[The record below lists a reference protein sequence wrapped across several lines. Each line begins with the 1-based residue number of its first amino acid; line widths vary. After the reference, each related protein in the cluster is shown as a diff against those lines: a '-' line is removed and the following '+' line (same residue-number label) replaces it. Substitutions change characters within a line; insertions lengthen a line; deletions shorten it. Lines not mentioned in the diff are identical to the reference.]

1 MPVYNIDAGTVEMNI
16 GLWEEKR
23 DKAARLD
30 RWEAENGYAM
40 PACEMETW
48 DRAKLEQEFTTASE
62 SLGWCEFYMK
72 EWERG
77 CDADKAAIMKSH
89 NRLAVAVSVL
99 SGIVGVTV
107 LTLLGLAIG
116 AWR

>member
-1 MPVYNIDAGTVEMNI
+1 MSMMEAWN
-16 GLWEEKR
+16 R
-23 DKAARLD
+23 DQ
-30 RWEAENGYAM
+30 
-40 PACEMETW
+40 
-48 DRAKLEQEFTTASE
+48 LEQEYVKAAE
-62 SLGWCEFYMK
+62 GLGWCEFYMK

-77 CDADKAAIMKSH
+77 CDADKAALMKSH

-99 SGIVGVTV
+99 GGIVGVTV